1 MEDELRI
8 PDDLLREVWQY
19 PLGNAITGRRS
30 RRFGLGMEIPDGP
43 LTFKSRQ
50 RPLPLSEAETAI
62 LLCAAT
68 GVTGWNFG
76 IPYSTATP
84 GAYPSYT
91 TRFTGRTF
99 PTGAGIG
106 APEVFYTDDS
116 GAYLAKTRDLAPEVE
131 QPAHDAADF
140 QSILRQVKRAT
151 VKLADSRLKVPR
163 EPPHISEHNLW
174 NANWPGSL
182 LLMPVTDLSEHFL
195 TSLTMRLLNGYL
207 IYDDEAQRFAGNLA
221 PFVRSGLIDEAKKA
235 PLSGIEQGL
244 LGTGTAAIAILCH
257 GVVLVMQAM
266 GLGGWMY
273 SGING
278 LAAMGSLA
286 EEGYPGL
293 GFRFVRDDRW
303 EAPNPVGLDGHYQA
317 YCPPYHTDMRSAVR
331 AYAAHKFGQGGTYDS
346 ETAGPFSDSR
356 GVKGSVVV
364 HSEEFVDCM
373 AEVAQYVYDKHNKF
387 PGTAPTILMGPYV
400 QAQHLDTDFYDA
412 HFREGAYLDTH
423 KQHLARWHDMA

>member
-293 GFRFVRDDRW
+293 GFRFV
-303 EAPNPVGLDGHYQA
+303 
-317 YCPPYHTDMRSAVR
+317 
-331 AYAAHKFGQGGTYDS
+331 
-346 ETAGPFSDSR
+346 AGR
-356 GVKGSVVV
+356 
-364 HSEEFVDCM
+364 
-373 AEVAQYVYDKHNKF
+373 
-387 PGTAPTILMGPYV
+387 
-400 QAQHLDTDFYDA
+400 
-412 HFREGAYLDTH
+412 
-423 KQHLARWHDMA
+423 